1 MKAFIS
7 MIAAMK
13 MRQLCL
19 RKKCVLE
26 KVRTRAQDFSSN
38 NEELER
44 IERNI
49 RMVKQEIHHHNMIQA
64 LDRLD

>member
-13 MRQLCL
+13 MVTLFEEEMCFGKSQN
-19 RKKCVLE
+19 E
-26 KVRTRAQDFSSN
+26 STGFSSN

-49 RMVKQEIHHHNMIQA
+49 RMVKQEIHVV
-64 LDRLD
+64 